1 MDPIYHG
8 TKLIQSRCKYY
19 NEVFAATRNS
29 GNSRIRRHLHLCEP
43 RLRVH
48 NMVERLQSS
57 AFSTDA
63 AALANWKFDR
73 KITRCELVRLI
84 VQHELSFSF
93 MEYEGFRSYSL
104 SLNPLAESVSRT
116 TIKKNCMEAFQ
127 NHRSSLKDLFGSWNC
142 RFSLTTDLW
151 TSNQLDIW

>member
-1 MDPIYHG
+1 MDPIYHDR
-8 TKLIQSRCKYY
+8 KLVQARCKHC
-19 NEVFAATRNS
+19 NEIFSAARNS
-29 GNSRIRRHLHLCEP
+29 GNSHIRRHLCLCEP

-57 AFSTDA
+57 AFSTEA

-84 VQHELSFSF
+84 VQHELPFSF
-93 MEYEGFRSYSL
+93 VEYEGFHSYSL
-104 SLNPLAESVSRT
+104 SLNPLAELVSRT
-116 TIKKNCMEAFQ
+116 TIKENCMEAFQ
-127 NHRSSLKDLFGSWNC
+127 NHMSSLGDLFGSWKC